1 MPVMPDPAGPHPAG
15 GPGQGLRL
23 RRFAALRFAPD
34 VVDLAAATSPPYDVI
49 ERSGVAELEAREPH
63 NVVRLILPRGEGAD
77 RYSHAEEL
85 LQSWRSS
92 GVLRRDEGTALY
104 VYEQSRDGEVQRGL
118 IGAVE
123 LRDPEDRVV
132 LPHEDVMPWPVADRL
147 ALMRATAAN
156 LEPIL
161 LVYEGGG
168 PASDVVERVAGRDPI
183 AEARTEDGGVHRLWR
198 VTDSADLAAIA
209 DDLAARQ
216 AMIADGHHRY
226 AGYLRLQ
233 QDHRDDGPGPWDA
246 GLALLVDSTRHPLHV
261 RAIHRVVLGLPAD
274 QAATAAA
281 KAFAV
286 SPARDADDAL
296 RRLAE
301 PGGRH
306 RMALHGRQG
315 TWVVEDPD
323 QAQVDAA
330 LDPARPGR
338 WRRLDAAV
346 LHGLLVEQL
355 WHADDAAVAYHHD
368 PGAAIDEAE
377 RTGGTAVLL
386 RPVDLADVLALAAMG
401 ERMPRKS
408 TSFGPKPRTGLVLR
422 ELLD

>member
-1 MPVMPDPAGPHPAG
+1 MPVMPEADGPHPAG
-15 GPGQGLRL
+15 RPGKGLRL
-23 RRFAALRFAPD
+23 RTFAALRFAPD

-49 ERSGVAELEAREPH
+49 ERAGVAELEAREPH
-63 NVVRLILPRGEGAD
+63 NVVRLILPSGEGDD
-77 RYSHAEEL
+77 RYAHAEDL
-85 LQSWRSS
+85 LREWRDS
-92 GVLRRDEGTALY
+92 GVLRRDDGGALY
-104 VYEQSRDGEVQRGL
+104 VYEQTHGAQVQRGL

-123 LRDPEDRVV
+123 LRDPEERVV

-147 ALMRATAAN
+147 ALMRATNAN

-168 PASDVVERVAGRDPI
+168 AASDVVERVAAGQPL
-183 AEARTEDGGVHRLWR
+183 AEAVTEDGGVHRLWR
-198 VTDSADLAAIA
+198 VTDPGYLASVAADLAP
-209 DDLAARQ
+209 RQ

-233 QDHRDDGPGPWDA
+233 QHHRDDGAGPWDA

-274 QAATAAA
+274 QAATHAA

-286 SPARDADDAL
+286 SPARDAADAL
-296 RRLAE
+296 RRLEA
-301 PGGRH
+301 PGGTH

-315 TWVVEDPD
+315 SWVVEDPD
-323 QAQVDAA
+323 RAQVDAA

-355 WHADDAAVAYHHD
+355 WRADDAAVAYHHD
-368 PGAAIDEAE
+368 PAAAIDEAE

-408 TSFGPKPRTGLVLR
+408 TSFGPKPRTGIVLR
-422 ELLD
+422 ELVD

>member
-1 MPVMPDPAGPHPAG
+1 MPVMPGAAPTDPTVGPRKS
-15 GPGQGLRL
+15 LRL
-23 RRFAALRFAPD
+23 REFAALRYAPD

-63 NVVRLILPRGEGAD
+63 NVVRLILPSGAGDD
-77 RYSHAEEL
+77 RYAHAQEL
-85 LQSWRSS
+85 MRAWCAD
-92 GVLRRDEGTALY
+92 GVLRRDDGPALY
-104 VYEQSRDGEVQRGL
+104 VYEQRLEGVAQRGL
-118 IGAVE
+118 IGALE

-147 ALMRATAAN
+147 ALMQATNAN

-168 PASDVVERVAGRDPI
+168 RASDVVDRVAGGEPL
-183 AEARTEDGGVHRLWR
+183 AHAVTEDGGEHRLWR
-198 VTDSADLAAIA
+198 VTEPADLRAVDADLAP
-209 DDLAARQ
+209 RQ

-226 AGYLRLQ
+226 ASYLRLQ
-233 QDHRDDGPGPWDA
+233 AHHRADGPGPWDA

-261 RAIHRVVLGLPAD
+261 RAIHRVVLGLAAD
-274 QAATAAA
+274 EAAAATGEV
-281 KAFAV
+281 FAV
-286 SPARDADDAL
+286 SPAHDADDAL

-306 RMALHGRQG
+306 RMALHGRGG

-323 QAQVDAA
+323 PARVDAA
-330 LDPARPGR
+330 LDPGRPAR

-346 LHGLLVEQL
+346 LHGLLIEHL
-355 WHADDAAVAYHHD
+355 WRADDAAVAYHHD
-368 PGAAIDEAE
+368 AAAAVEEAE

-386 RPVDLADVLALAAMG
+386 RPVELADVIALAAMG

-408 TSFGPKPRTGLVLR
+408 TSFGPKPRTGIVLR
-422 ELLD
+422 ELC